1 MSRVQVVDWLR
12 GPGRRRQWRRRVL
25 RRGLAA
31 LCALGAAW
39 GVVAV
44 ATSSQE
50 RDFVP
55 VVVAI
60 RPMAVGEVAT
70 PASVRQVL
78 WPAGLLPAD
87 SIARLG
93 DVLGRP
99 VATPLGRGEPVTNGR
114 VRPGSVMAGQPIDAV
129 AVHVLVPDSGSLS
142 MVSAGD
148 RIDLWG
154 PDGPVARSVVVLRVD
169 QTQTT
174 DFGSVIKGPGSSSGY
189 ALDGQGLVVSA
200 GQEAARRILGVPED
214 ALGRP
219 RLDVVLTH
227 PWPETG

>member
-39 GVVAV
+39 GVVAL
-44 ATSSQE
+44 ATSSQD
-50 RDFVP
+50 RDYVP

-78 WPAGLLPAD
+78 WPAGLLPTE
-87 SIARLG
+87 SIVRLG

-99 VATPLGRGEPVTNGR
+99 IATPLGPGEPVTKAR
-114 VRPGSVMAGQPIDAV
+114 VRAASVLIGQPIDAI
-129 AVHVLVPDSGSLS
+129 AVHVLVPDSASLA

-154 PDGPVARSVVVLRVD
+154 PDGPVARSVVVLHVD
-169 QTQTT
+169 QSRTT
-174 DFGSVIKGPGSSSGY
+174 DFGSVINGQGSSSGY
-189 ALDGQGLVVSA
+189 ALDGHGLVV
-200 GQEAARRILGVPED
+200 AARREAAGRILSVPED

-219 RLDVVLTH
+219 QLDVVLTH
-227 PWPETG
+227 ASPETG